1 MPARNSKNNDYQ
13 KLASPSSSAAAPTG
27 KNGKSSGDFQ
37 TLKPSSKQKPEENP
51 KPNNSPFSSA
61 PETLINPRSS
71 RTDLDDSKAELNDS
85 NSKEPFVEEFLQK
98 NTASENLPLVKKNV
112 EIIAA
117 SAPQAAIEKAFS
129 GDEQNGL
136 NYAELQKQKRG
147 QKKAEQDRKLLS
159 RDRWLGRKGHTLTYI
174 GIFLF
179 TLVVY
184 FRPYELTPALA
195 GFRSLALIIAVATL
209 LVYLPTQFA
218 SEGSLTILTTE
229 VKCVLFIAFWAL
241 LTIPIAKE
249 PSTAWATFNDTFIRV
264 IVIFIM
270 MVNTLR
276 TRARLKGL
284 MWLSIGVAVML
295 SFQAIQMAHEGVFNT
310 EGYRVSVD
318 FGGMFGN
325 PNDMALHLV
334 IFTPIAIALGLA
346 ARNKLTRL
354 LYFAVAG
361 MMVAGNMVT
370 QSRGGFLG
378 LLAIAAVLVWKLGK
392 RQRFKVILISLVV
405 GALGIALAPG
415 DYGTR
420 ILSIFIPS
428 LDGVGSSDQR
438 KELLQISLMVTLRNP
453 QGIGIGNFPIV
464 GVQNLQTHNAY
475 TQVSSELGWLAF
487 ACYVVFIVSP
497 LKKLAA
503 IERQLFS
510 ENDTSWFYYLS
521 IGIQASIA
529 GYMVSSFFGAVAY
542 NWFVYYP
549 IAYAVCLRRIYQASR
564 TEKDLETERAE
575 SGLSNYFDLQK
586 A

>member
-13 KLASPSSSAAAPTG
+13 KLASPSAAAAPKEKG
-27 KNGKSSGDFQ
+27 KNSGDFQ
-37 TLKPSSKQKPEENP
+37 TLKPSSKQKPEQNL
-51 KPNNSPFSSA
+51 KSNNSWSSSA
-61 PETLINPRSS
+61 PETLTNPRSS
-71 RTDLDDSKAELNDS
+71 RNDLT
-85 NSKEPFVEEFLQK
+85 NSKSKEAPAEEFLQK
-98 NTASENLPLVKKNV
+98 KSASENLPLVEKNI
-112 EIIAA
+112 EIVPA
-117 SAPQAAIEKAFS
+117 SAPAAAID

-136 NYAELQKQKRG
+136 NYAELQKQKRAE
-147 QKKAEQDRKLLS
+147 KKAERDRKLLS
-159 RDRWLGRKGHTLTYI
+159 GDRWLARKGHTLTYI

-184 FRPYELTPALA
+184 FRPYELIPALA
-195 GFRSLALIIAVATL
+195 SFRSLALVIAVVTL

-241 LTIPIAKE
+241 LTMPIAKD
-249 PSTAWATFNDTFIRV
+249 PSTAWTTFNDTFIRV
-264 IVIFIM
+264 IVIFIV

-284 MWLSIGVAVML
+284 MWLSISVGVML
-295 SFQAIQMAHEGVFNT
+295 SYQAIQMSQEGVFKT

-346 ARNKLTRL
+346 ARNKPARL

-361 MMVAGNMVT
+361 MMIVGNMVT

-378 LLAIAAVLVWKLGK
+378 LMAIAAVLIWKLGK
-392 RQRFKVILISLVV
+392 RQRFKVILISLAV
-405 GALGIALAPG
+405 GALVLAFAPG
-415 DYGTR
+415 DYGVR
-420 ILSIFIPS
+420 VLSIFIPS
-428 LDGVGSSDQR
+428 LDTVGSSDQR
-438 KELLQISLMVTLRNP
+438 KELLQISLLVTLRNP

-487 ACYVVFIVSP
+487 VCYVIFIISP

-503 IERQLFS
+503 IERRLFA
-510 ENDTSWFYYLS
+510 ENDTSWFYYLA

-549 IAYAVCLRRIYQASR
+549 IAYAVCLRRIYQASLA
-564 TEKDLETERAE
+564 EKDLETERAE